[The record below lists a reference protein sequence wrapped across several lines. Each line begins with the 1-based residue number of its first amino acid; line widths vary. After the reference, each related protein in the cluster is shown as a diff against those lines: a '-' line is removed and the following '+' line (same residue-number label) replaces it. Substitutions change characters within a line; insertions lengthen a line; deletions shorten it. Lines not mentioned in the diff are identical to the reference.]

1 MYTVGNTLRI
11 GLFGKSHDD
20 FIGCYVDGLP
30 EGMGIDTGRI
40 ARAMELRKPRDGI
53 GTPRKE
59 PDEVILEEG
68 VEDGRVVGR
77 VLIKI
82 MNTNRRSSSYSGFNV
97 TPRPGHADLP
107 ALMKFKDFDVSG
119 GAQFSGRMTAP
130 LVAAGAIASQY
141 LEVKGIRVAAYTKS
155 IGNVA
160 DPQERS
166 FEEIDGS
173 KKFKT
178 RAADTALDE
187 RMTEAILAASEDG
200 DSVGGVVGCMA
211 IGLPIGFGGIW
222 FDALDVSVA
231 RMMFSIPA
239 VKGVEFGKG
248 FGISSMRGSESNDQ
262 YAVRDGR
269 IVALTNNMGGVCGG
283 MSDGMPLT
291 FDVAF
296 KPTPSI
302 SKRQRTVNLER
313 MCDDQIEIKG
323 RHDPCVVPRAVSVV
337 EAMAAITIMD
347 QDLSFQLDE
356 RELGHV
362 VGVVLDVLVRQEESV
377 VLSGILSAYG
387 S

>member
-1 MYTVGNTLRI
+1 MYTVGNRLRI
-11 GLFGKSHDD
+11 SLFGRSHDD
-20 FIGCYVDGLP
+20 FIGCYVEGLP
-30 EGMGIDTGRI
+30 EGMEIDEGRI
-40 ARAMELRKPRDGI
+40 AKAMELRKPRDGI

-59 PDEVILEEG
+59 PDEVLLEEG
-68 VEDGRVVGR
+68 VVNGRVVGR

-82 MNTNRRSSSYSGFNV
+82 MNTNRRSSSYSGFNI

-107 ALMKFKDFDVSG
+107 ALVKFKGFDVSG

-130 LVAAGAIASQY
+130 LVAAGAIASQL
-141 LEVKGIRVAAYTKS
+141 LESKGIRVAAYSKS
-155 IGNVA
+155 IGGVTDA
-160 DPQERS
+160 SERS

-173 KKFKT
+173 KRFRT
-178 RAADTALDE
+178 RAADEALDE
-187 RMTEAILAASEDG
+187 RMAESILSASEDG

-211 IGLPIGFGGIW
+211 TGLPIGFGGIW
-222 FDALDVSVA
+222 FDALDVTVA

-248 FGISSMRGSESNDQ
+248 FGIASMRGSESNDQ
-262 YAVRDGR
+262 YAIEDGR
-269 IVALTNNMGGVCGG
+269 IVALSNNMGGVCGG

-313 MCDDQIEIKG
+313 MCDDHIEIKG

-337 EAMAAITIMD
+337 EAMTAIALLD
-347 QDLSFQLDE
+347 QDLSFQPDE
-356 RELGHV
+356 
-362 VGVVLDVLVRQEESV
+362 
-377 VLSGILSAYG
+377 
-387 S
+387 